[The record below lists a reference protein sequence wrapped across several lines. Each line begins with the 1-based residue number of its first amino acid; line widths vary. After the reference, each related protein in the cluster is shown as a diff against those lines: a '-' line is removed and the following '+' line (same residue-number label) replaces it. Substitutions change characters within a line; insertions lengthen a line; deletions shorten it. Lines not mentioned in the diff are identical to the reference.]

1 MDGSREFFE
10 QIYAAYE
17 PEIKRFIYV
26 EARRDAEI
34 TADIAQNTWE
44 NAFRYLHTLQDKDAV
59 RAWLYTIARNEAK
72 RYFGRNG
79 VRFFDQALSI
89 HDEEGAAFEPED
101 ETETAF
107 PEALANVDFLVKL
120 MNRLP
125 EDEQQ
130 LIMLHYYYG
139 LSLRDMAELYGANYN
154 TLKSITRRAIA
165 KLQAAAKS
173 ESG

>member
-1 MDGSREFFE
+1 MDGKRELFE
-10 QIYAAYE
+10 QIYMAYE
-17 PEIKRFIYV
+17 PEIRRFIYV

-72 RYFGRNG
+72 RYFARHG
-79 VRFFDQALSI
+79 VRFYDQALSL
-89 HDEEGAAFEPED
+89 HDADGMAFDPQD
-101 ETETAF
+101 EAETLF
-107 PEALANVDFLVKL
+107 PETLADTEFLVKL

-125 EDEQQ
+125 KDEQQ

-139 LSLRDMAELYGANYN
+139 LSLRDIADLYGANYN

-165 KLQAAAKS
+165 KLRAAAKS
-173 ESG
+173 EGS